1 MHRNEKLI
9 ENCNY
14 VTTRDRLVMGLHL
27 QHVDVPTLGYSSV
40 VITTLAQKYSV
51 LMGWT
56 TIVMEFSLR
65 LLSPMC
71 YKHKAHYMEFSFGL
85 TSSLCS
91 LFCPS
96 LWQVNG
102 LRVALPHSPSPLMS
116 LSLAGQYITLQ
127 TTFGLRVR
135 WDGNH
140 YAQISVPRS
149 VWRLEI
155 VQINVFW
162 GLFMPLLILP
172 VILIFILHQ

>member
-1 MHRNEKLI
+1 M
-9 ENCNY
+9 
-14 VTTRDRLVMGLHL
+14 
-27 QHVDVPTLGYSSV
+27 
-40 VITTLAQKYSV
+40 
-51 LMGWT
+51 
-56 TIVMEFSLR
+56 
-65 LLSPMC
+65 
-71 YKHKAHYMEFSFGL
+71 
-85 TSSLCS
+85 
-91 LFCPS
+91 
-96 LWQVNG
+96 NG

-162 GLFMPLLILP
+162 GLFLPLLILP